1 LFIGFT
7 PNNWDYY
14 FSKRDELRK
23 DKKMVGSV
31 KSWEGEESMGAIETM
46 ESRE

>member
-23 DKKMVGSV
+23 NKKMAGSV